1 MEVTLE
7 GRNSA
12 ETFPPRDGVARLHRP
27 VTGKLAVWLDNYYS
41 LLFAFFFIFF
51 KKKSAY
57 QGCSFPSPFNQA
69 VNESSS
75 VKTRVFFLFHRVRV
89 TSMLWFAF

>member
-7 GRNSA
+7 GSNSA

-41 LLFAFFFIFF
+41 LLFASYFF
-51 KKKSAY
+51 ST
-57 QGCSFPSPFNQA
+57 N
-69 VNESSS
+69 
-75 VKTRVFFLFHRVRV
+75 
-89 TSMLWFAF
+89 